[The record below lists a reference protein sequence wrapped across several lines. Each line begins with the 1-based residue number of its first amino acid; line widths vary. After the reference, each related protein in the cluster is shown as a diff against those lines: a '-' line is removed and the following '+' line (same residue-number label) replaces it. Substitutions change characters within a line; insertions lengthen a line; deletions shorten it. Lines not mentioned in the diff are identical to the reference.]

1 MIFLRRLRVV
11 VAGIAVAVVVV
22 GMPKK
27 IGAQEGQTP
36 KMMPA
41 DAHPVFVV
49 AAVKFAGLNEK
60 RDGFDV
66 KGRHVIMENGCE
78 R

>member
-1 MIFLRRLRVV
+1 MIFLRRLRLV
-11 VAGIAVAVVVV
+11 VAGITVAVVVV

-27 IGAQEGQTP
+27 IGAQEERTS
-36 KMMPA
+36 KMMSA
-41 DAHPVFVV
+41 DAHPALEV
-49 AAVKFAGLNEK
+49 AAVKLAGPDEK